1 MHDNN
6 TYCILKSNG
15 QEHSKFQKHQTKTNW
30 ENFRKVDTS
39 AQSLFIKKASCY
51 NVASHGYC
59 WLVRCAC
66 NMALG
71 NVLDTHHLSTAG
83 GPLLVR
89 HAVNG
94 QEAGRSGVGHWRG
107 WRITC
112 AERIRMILWVG
123 TDDRTTSKMI

>member
-1 MHDNN
+1 MHDNH

-39 AQSLFIKKASCY
+39 AQSLFIKKQA
-51 NVASHGYC
+51 VIMLQAMVTVG
-59 WLVRCAC
+59 C